1 MLNLQHIKKEK
12 VYIKDFV
19 KKMVGI
25 TKSYILNCLI
35 FIEYFIK

>member
-19 KKMVGI
+19 KKNGRN
-25 TKSYILNCLI
+25 TKSYILNCLV
-35 FIEYFIK
+35 FIEHFIK

>member
-19 KKMVGI
+19 KKNGRNYKI
-25 TKSYILNCLI
+25 LYIKLFNSY
-35 FIEYFIK
+35 